1 MVNPYWKF
9 QRSPYMQPKAALV
22 ARRAAIVVLF
32 VIALVLLVAGVNLG
46 CSGDGGDRSP
56 VSAATIE
63 APTSPGPEGCAPAPF
78 ACELVSCTSYANP
91 QSRPITVDARW
102 RERLDLCCAFRLCE
116 VGGQC
121 RYGCPAELTAP
132 GC

>member
-1 MVNPYWKF
+1 MTSSTSTIARRIGVF
-9 QRSPYMQPKAALV
+9 FIAAIAAAL
-22 ARRAAIVVLF
+22 AIAALS
-32 VIALVLLVAGVNLG
+32 LG

-56 VSAATIE
+56 VSAATVE

-121 RYGCPAELTAP
+121 RYGCPTELTAP